1 MRTTLSYMFEQ
12 YAGRVMPIPQAA
24 KPLLEAFT
32 NHSFLTGR
40 ELEGIHQKGMLPSD
54 RRAANTS
61 ELAVEIAKFVKD
73 NMKAEVSPILI
84 DNALRGYFGST
95 ASMVTMVT
103 DGLLNPTRMDR
114 PLHKWALLSNYMYDP
129 VGTRRTSEFYDTR
142 EQVAQIS
149 GSLKELAKT
158 DINAAEKFAEE
169 HAQELALESSI
180 NATLNQIE
188 QTRAYRK
195 YLDTKEAAA
204 EMTQAERQASLEE
217 VRKLETELVG
227 WVREAKV
234 ELRKQYPQ

>member
-1 MRTTLSYMFEQ
+1 
-12 YAGRVMPIPQAA
+12 MPIPQAA

-40 ELEGIHQKGMLPSD
+40 ELEGIHQKGMLASD
-54 RRAANTS
+54 RRASNTS
-61 ELAVEIAKFVKD
+61 ELAVEIAKFVKA

-84 DNALRGYFGST
+84 DNAIRGYFGST
-95 ASMVTMVT
+95 AAITTMVT

-129 VGTRRTSEFYDTR
+129 VGTRCTSEFYDTR
-142 EQVAQIS
+142 EQVFQAS
-149 GSLKELAKT
+149 GSLKELART

-169 HAQELALESSI
+169 HSQELALESSI
-180 NATLNQIE
+180 NSTLQQIE

-204 EMTQAERQASLEE
+204 EMTQAERQSQLEE
-217 VRKLETELVG
+217 VRKYETEMVG
-227 WVREAKV
+227 WLREAKT